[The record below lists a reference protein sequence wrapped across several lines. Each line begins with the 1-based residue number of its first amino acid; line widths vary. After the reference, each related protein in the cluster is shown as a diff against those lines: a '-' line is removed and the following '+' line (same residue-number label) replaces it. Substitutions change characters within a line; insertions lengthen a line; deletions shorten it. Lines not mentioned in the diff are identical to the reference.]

1 MSYFVGILSGVGD
14 IFLPILAMGL
24 FFFFFFFFCLV
35 SKFSFKKKMDK
46 FVLKTWISS
55 TRVSYFVSILSGVE
69 DIFLPSCPQVFFP

>member
-1 MSYFVGILSGVGD
+1 M
-14 IFLPILAMGL
+14 
-24 FFFFFFFFCLV
+24 

-55 TRVSYFVSILSGVE
+55 TRVSYFVGILSGVE